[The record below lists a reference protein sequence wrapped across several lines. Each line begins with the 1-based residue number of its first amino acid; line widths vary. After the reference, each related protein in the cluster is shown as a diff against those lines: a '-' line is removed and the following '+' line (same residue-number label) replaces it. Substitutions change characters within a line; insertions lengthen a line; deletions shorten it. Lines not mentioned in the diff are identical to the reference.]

1 MKPKTELRV
10 IDHENFHLKHG
21 DVWVEIRKKVDHFEV
36 KTDHLV
42 AAVRGTTFSVNA
54 KTIDWNTVTT
64 TRTVLPGAS
73 SGVQVF
79 EGLVDV
85 RGSQRAKSLQSLQQG
100 EGVIYL
106 EAKEEFDAYKLNPQ
120 DYKLWNEIAP
130 EVSVDEDIDI
140 NDETGPIDSFEQE
153 VE

>member
-1 MKPKTELRV
+1 M
-10 IDHENFHLKHG
+10 
-21 DVWVEIRKKVDHFEV
+21 
-36 KTDHLV
+36 
-42 AAVRGTTFSVNA
+42 
-54 KTIDWNTVTT
+54 
-64 TRTVLPGAS
+64 
-73 SGVQVF
+73 
-79 EGLVDV
+79 
-85 RGSQRAKSLQSLQQG
+85 KSLQSLQQG

-130 EVSVDEDIDI
+130 EVSVDEDIDV